1 MSRFRLLLPLL
12 IALPV
17 MSHAEIRFI
26 KAGETTWLWLTGQG
40 PQAQTQSDLAA
51 RVPTSSDPWLKELHR
66 LGAKKGTEWEWLT
79 KQLASPPK
87 GIVAAPIRAKLEVSG
102 SEVHLVSGGSTL
114 DLKNDGWPKDSANAK
129 SADAFLDENLKLGK
143 GATRTAVGKFSG
155 GWSAILAQRG
165 PLLVEGGGKA
175 LLVQVAD
182 APTSASPG
190 TTGATPTT
198 PTPTNPTPTQAKT
211 GETKKDNDG
220 LPVLLAGLGG
230 FLGGAIVAMLFA
242 IVRMKKPAPAS
253 GPTFEQSV
261 ANLRKSAPDELRNL
275 PGGPEEWMRE
285 VFKSY
290 RTARKKADGYDEAVA
305 RLKGVEQREQAVGQ
319 VEGQLAQRE
328 ARVSEI
334 EQRYKTTAA
343 SLQSTK
349 AALDEKTRIA
359 DTLSKDRAARDAE
372 VIRRNDQAADLAE
385 LVQIGDAAAADAQR
399 ELSDRMDLAAI
410 IASLIR
416 HSLAHLALAAE
427 SCDPN
432 LERAMVENL
441 IRIGELR
448 IFNTFTQLAE
458 RATAYAEKWLK
469 DVPNLPKSSQQHR
482 LHRDFQAQLNFLK
495 DQRGMR
501 ISPYALGVDA
511 QGAPMHVVLGL

>member
-1 MSRFRLLLPLL
+1 MSRLRILLPLL
-12 IALPV
+12 IAAPAV
-17 MSHAEIRFI
+17 SHAEIRFI
-26 KAGETTWLWLTGQG
+26 KAGETTWLWLSGQG
-40 PQAQTQSDLAA
+40 SKAQTQSDLAA
-51 RVPTSSDPWLKELHR
+51 RVPSANDPWLKELHR

-79 KQLASPPK
+79 KQLSSPPR
-87 GIVAAPIRAKLEVSG
+87 GIVATPIRAKLEVS
-102 SEVHLVSGGSTL
+102 SADVHLVSGAASL
-114 DLKNDGWPKDSANAK
+114 DLKNDGWPKDSVNAK
-129 SADAFLDENLKLGK
+129 AAETFLDENLKLGQ
-143 GATRTAVGKFSG
+143 GAAHKAEAKFSG
-155 GWSAILAQRG
+155 GWTAILAQRG
-165 PLLVEGGGKA
+165 PLLIEGGGKA
-175 LLVQVAD
+175 LLVQIAD
-182 APTSASPG
+182 APVASTSGS
-190 TTGATPTT
+190 T
-198 PTPTNPTPTQAKT
+198 PTPPSTAPASVP
-211 GETKKDNDG
+211 ETKSGEAKKDGDG
-220 LPVLLAGLGG
+220 LTVLLAGLGG
-230 FLGGAIVAMLFA
+230 VLIGAIAAMLFA
-242 IVRMKKPAPAS
+242 LSRTKKPAPSS

-261 ANLRKSAPDELRNL
+261 ANLRKSAPDDLRNL

-285 VFKSY
+285 VFKTY
-290 RTARKKADGYDEAVA
+290 RTTRKKADGYDEAVG
-305 RLKGVEQREQAVGQ
+305 RLQGVEQREKAVGQ
-319 VEGQLAQRE
+319 VEQQLSQRE
-328 ARVSEI
+328 ARVGEI
-334 EQRYKTTAA
+334 EQRYQTVAA
-343 SLQSTK
+343 SLQATK

-372 VIRRNDQAADLAE
+372 VIRRNERATDLAE

-441 IRIGELR
+441 IRIGDLR

-458 RATAYAEKWLK
+458 RATAYADKWLK
-469 DVPNLPKSSQQHR
+469 DVPSLPKSAQLHR